1 MTLANLALSSSENLR
16 THVVIS
22 TEDVVVVVSSNM
34 TLAISEIVV
43 DPIEDGLDEGRLEFK
58 VRAQVFLSGHM
69 RAM

>member
-16 THVVIS
+16 TRAAIS
-22 TEDVVVVVSSNM
+22 AEDVVVVVSSNM

-43 DPIEDGLDEGRLEFK
+43 DSTKDELDEGGFEFK
-58 VRAQVFLSGHM
+58 AHAQVFLSGHM